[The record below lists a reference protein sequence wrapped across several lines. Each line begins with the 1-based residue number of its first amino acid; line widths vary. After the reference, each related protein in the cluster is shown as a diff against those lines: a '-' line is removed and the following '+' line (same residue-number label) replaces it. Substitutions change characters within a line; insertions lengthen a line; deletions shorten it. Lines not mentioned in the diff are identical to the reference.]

1 MATAALETRKCVRC
15 HKEFPVNEGHVL
27 LRGASFA
34 CHDCYKKQKEETK
47 DAEVCE
53 FC

>member
-1 MATAALETRKCVRC
+1 MDTKQCVKCK
-15 HKEFPVNEGHVL
+15 KEIPVKDGVQL

-34 CHDCYKKQKEETK
+34 CKECYKKEKEKHK

>member
-1 MATAALETRKCVRC
+1 MGDVKKRKCVKC
-15 HKEFPVNEGHVL
+15 KKEIPVNEGVVL

-34 CHDCYKKQKEETK
+34 CKDCHEKEQHKNKEK
-47 DAEVCE
+47 EVCE

>member
-1 MATAALETRKCVRC
+1 MEKKRKCVRC
-15 HKEFPVNEGHVL
+15 GKEINVSEGVVL

-34 CHDCYKKQKEETK
+34 CKDCHEKQKHETK
-47 DAEVCE
+47 GAEVCE